1 MTRSSRSGRR
11 RRVDRIV
18 SNAACRFAACSSP
31 TAGSIPALRQTTSR
45 RRDASG
51 CESVTWVPGSSIA
64 FRHIAAADAAA
75 PTSSAEPRASE
86 SCLSVPTLVGAGS
99 ERMLLI
105 TPPPRYA
112 CRWSSGRHTHTSR
125 TPLHRHDPRTPLP
138 RLTDGP
144 PGAVEVI
151 QATENDVDGH
161 VRSLER
167 GARLAQP
174 PRRKP
179 SNKFV
184 TERRSLTG
192 SRTRRVNP
200 QVLRC
205 VQTSR
210 SAPDAIT
217 PELAATR
224 AGEGAVRRRD
234 PCPRCRSCSHRRADR
249 AQTSEH
255 TAVGKIRPHPCGAD
269 ASW

>member
-1 MTRSSRSGRR
+1 MTRSSRSGRW

-51 CESVTWVPGSSIA
+51 SESVTWVPGSSIA

-138 RLTDGP
+138 RLADGP
-144 PGAVEVI
+144 PGAVELI
-151 QATENDVDGH
+151 QATENDVGGH

-174 PRRKP
+174 LRRKP

-200 QVLRC
+200 RC
-205 VQTSR
+205 FVAFKRQDPPPMRSR
-210 SAPDAIT
+210 RSSRQPERARERFAAVTPTPDA
-217 PELAATR
+217 
-224 AGEGAVRRRD
+224 GGVR
-234 PCPRCRSCSHRRADR
+234 
-249 AQTSEH
+249 
-255 TAVGKIRPHPCGAD
+255 TAVQIGPRRPSIRQ
-269 ASW
+269 